1 MASSCDLGVRITD
14 LQETIKNQTKLA
26 ETQANVIEDQRRII
40 EKHVADIDDLRKTLA
55 LLVTGKRTAD
65 VMLLI

>member
-1 MASSCDLGVRITD
+1 MA
-14 LQETIKNQTKLA
+14 Q
-26 ETQANVIEDQRRII
+26 TQANVIEDQRRMT
-40 EKHVADIDDLRKTLA
+40 EKQAGDIDDLKKTLA